1 MKNLTTEI
9 NAQIAY
15 LEDYIKAIRS
25 TIKELT
31 KESANLTNSEDDLF
45 RLSIYCKRI
54 GRQQG
59 ELYAKEEQIS
69 YLKKLIDIQNN

>member
-1 MKNLTTEI
+1 MTNLTTEI
-9 NAQIAY
+9 NAQISY
-15 LEDYIKAIRS
+15 LEDYTEAIRS

-31 KESANLTNSEDDLF
+31 KESADLTNSEDDLF
-45 RLSIYCKRI
+45 KLSIYCKRI

-59 ELYAKEEQIS
+59 ELYAIEGQIS